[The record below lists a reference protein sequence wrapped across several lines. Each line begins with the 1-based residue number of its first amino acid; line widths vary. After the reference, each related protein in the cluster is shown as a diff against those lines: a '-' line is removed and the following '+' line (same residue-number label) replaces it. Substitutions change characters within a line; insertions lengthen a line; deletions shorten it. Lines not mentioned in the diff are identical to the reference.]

1 MFKFTKTLSVA
12 VFVAATSLGVAL
24 PEKAAAVDLS
34 NETVE
39 WIIPFREGGGS
50 DKWARFYAPLLSD
63 ALPGKPNVIVKNMPG
78 AGSTKGAN
86 WFASRAKPD
95 GLTIFGSGG
104 STQLPFL
111 LGDSRVKYDYA
122 DWNIVLASASGGVV
136 YLPKNLGDKW
146 RADPKSVIESQT
158 FIVGSQG
165 ATRLDLVPLLAWDM
179 LGMKVKPVFGIK
191 GRSAGR
197 LMFERGEANMD
208 WQTSSGFLS
217 KVQPLVDEGSAVPIM
232 TFGAIDSSG
241 ELVRDPTFPDL
252 PTFKEVYA
260 QVYGQEPSGD
270 AWDAWKAFF
279 VAGFSA
285 QKMVFLPKGSSNA
298 LVSAYDKAFAS
309 VISAN
314 GFDAKSK
321 KILGV
326 YPQSIGSTAKQKLRL
341 GTEVSDSAKNWVKKW
356 LTDNFN
362 VKLPG
367 F

>member
-1 MFKFTKTLSVA
+1 MFNISKALW
-12 VFVAATSLGVAL
+12 VAL
-24 PEKAAAVDLS
+24 FLVAGAVASTLPQKAAAVDLS
-34 NETVE
+34 EKTVE

-50 DKWARFYAPLLSD
+50 DKWARFYAPLLSA

-86 WFASRAKPD
+86 WFASRAKPN

-111 LGDSRVKYDYA
+111 LGDKRVKYDYA

-136 YLPKNLGDKW
+136 YLPKALGDKW
-146 RADPKSVIESQT
+146 NQDPKSVIASQT

-179 LGMKVKPVFGIK
+179 LGMKVKPIFGIK

-197 LMFERGEANMD
+197 LMFERGESNID

-217 KVQPLVDEGSAVPIM
+217 KVKPLVDEGSAVPIM
-232 TFGAIDSSG
+232 TFGALDDKG
-241 ELVRDPTFPDL
+241 DLVRDPTFPDL
-252 PTFKEVYA
+252 PTFQEVYA
-260 QVYGQEPSGD
+260 KVHGNAPSGD

-285 QKMVFLPKGSSNA
+285 QKMVFLPKGSSPELIA
-298 LVSAYDKAFAS
+298 AYDKAFDS
-309 VISAN
+309 VIKADGFAESSA
-314 GFDAKSK
+314 
-321 KILGV
+321 KILGI
-326 YPQSIGSTAKQKLRL
+326 YPQSIGGTAKTKLKL
-341 GTEVSDSAKNWVKKW
+341 GTEVSDSAKKWVKDW
-356 LTDNFN
+356 LANN
-362 VKLPG
+362 Y
-367 F
+367 